1 MASLSIS
8 AECYPRSVDG
18 ERVASIVSETPKKR
32 PITERRLARMRGV
45 LARRQPGLT
54 VVIENVHD
62 PHNLS
67 AVLRSCDA
75 VGAASAHLVYTIEE
89 MPKIHGG
96 VAASAQ
102 RWLDIHIHDDIE
114 TCYEFLREQ
123 GFAIYATRLS
133 EDATDL
139 FAMDLTQPT
148 ALVFGNESRGVS
160 DEAVSLA
167 DGSVI
172 IPMMGMVESLNIS
185 VACAVSMF
193 EASRQRRVA
202 GMYDTPVWGEVE
214 LEDRLRAWLVRE
226 DRDPTAATSLFEG
239 VVPSARNR
247 YEHR

>member
-1 MASLSIS
+1 MND
-8 AECYPRSVDG
+8 PQHN
-18 ERVASIVSETPKKR
+18 R

-96 VAASAQ
+96 VAASAH
-102 RWLDIHIHDDIE
+102 RWLDIHSHENIAA
-114 TCYEFLREQ
+114 CYEELRAQ
-123 GFAIYATRLS
+123 GFKIYATQLS
-133 EDATDL
+133 DDATDL
-139 FAMDLTQPT
+139 YSLDLTRPT
-148 ALVFGNESRGVS
+148 ALVFGNETRGVS
-160 DEAVSLA
+160 ADAADLA
-167 DGSVI
+167 DGRVI

-193 EASRQRRVA
+193 EACRQRREA
-202 GMYDTPVWGEVE
+202 GMYDRASWNRVE
-214 LEDRLRAWLVRE
+214 LEERLRAWLIRE
-226 DRDPTAATSLFEG
+226 RRDPDAAQAAVEDLF
-239 VVPSARNR
+239 PRARNR
-247 YEHR
+247 YEYRD